1 MSKYQ
6 LKCPGVT
13 IYEIEDF
20 LHFKEDFFKNFI
32 FDQLRLDP
40 HCSRITFL

>member
-20 LHFKEDFFKNFI
+20 LHFKADFLRILFFI
-32 FDQLRLDP
+32 DSVLTHIVQE
-40 HCSRITFL
+40 

>member
-20 LHFKEDFFKNFI
+20 LDFQEDF
-32 FDQLRLDP
+32 LRIL
-40 HCSRITFL
+40 FLINSVLSHIVQE